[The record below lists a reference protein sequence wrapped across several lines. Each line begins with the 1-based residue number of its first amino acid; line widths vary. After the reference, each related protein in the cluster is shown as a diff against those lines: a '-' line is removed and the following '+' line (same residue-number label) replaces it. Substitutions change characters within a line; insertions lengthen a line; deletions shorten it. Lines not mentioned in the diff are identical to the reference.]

1 VNKNYFGLSELFY
14 KQLILLG
21 ATLRYQNILF
31 AKNESTIIMER
42 IFTLID
48 KLSQQKAQGASPA
61 HLLFTVQLL
70 QQELLQVQKN
80 GDAPGTRKVAVTLPF
95 NTVVSVAESVLQMP
109 VVETVAEVPTQ
120 RFVPAEEKE
129 LVEEKE
135 IYVLDIAEEEE
146 VREEPLTFVP
156 EQVREQRE
164 YILRKPVVQESLF
177 QESKPLVR
185 EEPRPAYSAQQLFAN
200 AYETVVEPPTLA
212 QYKPAAEVH
221 ERIAEKKESLNDLL
235 KQEKTELAHV
245 LKETPIKDLRKG
257 IGIND
262 RFAFVRELFRG
273 DEAAYERSIKT
284 INNFGIYSEAEY
296 WMSRELKLKLG
307 WDERNETVQHF
318 YQLVR
323 RRFS

>member
-1 VNKNYFGLSELFY
+1 
-14 KQLILLG
+14 
-21 ATLRYQNILF
+21 
-31 AKNESTIIMER
+31 
-42 IFTLID
+42 
-48 KLSQQKAQGASPA
+48 
-61 HLLFTVQLL
+61 
-70 QQELLQVQKN
+70 
-80 GDAPGTRKVAVTLPF
+80 
-95 NTVVSVAESVLQMP
+95 
-109 VVETVAEVPTQ
+109 
-120 RFVPAEEKE
+120 
-129 LVEEKE
+129 VEEKE
-135 IYVLDIAEEEE
+135 VYLLQMEEEEE
-146 VREEPLTFVP
+146 VAEGSFSYTPEPVV
-156 EQVREQRE
+156 EQKS
-164 YILRKPVVQESLF
+164 YTLRKPVVQEILF
-177 QESKPLVR
+177 
-185 EEPRPAYSAQQLFAN
+185 EEPKPVVNEDPRPLYSAQQLFNTAL
-200 AYETVVEPPTLA
+200 ETTVEVPTLA

-221 ERIAEKKESLNDLL
+221 ERIAEKKESLNDRL

-284 INNFGIYSEAEY
+284 INNFGIYTEAEY